1 MNYRLSN
8 HLLSQTAKQI
18 FIAVVLLCGLSTSAQ
33 DGSLDTTFNST
44 GPQPGV
50 VSTPIGSGNADN
62 NAVAIQADGNII
74 TAGAAND
81 SFALARY
88 TIAGSLDTSFGVG
101 GIVITSIGTSSVVN
115 ALAIQPDT
123 NIIAAGATITDGL
136 GSFALARYLSD
147 GSLDASFG
155 TGGIVTTAVGSNQNT
170 AIYAVALQVDGK
182 IVVAGTDNSTFVLTR
197 YLVNGSLDTSFGVDG
212 IVTTAITGSSP
223 SIAAFGV
230 AIQVDNSIVAVG
242 TEGTNFVL
250 VRYMPDGSL
259 DTSFGTG
266 GIVVTSIG
274 TKSIANAV
282 AIQADGKIVAAGLTF
297 PGGGVQNYA
306 LARYLSNG
314 ALDTSFG
321 VDGIVT
327 TTLPNTQFFAAN
339 AVTLQSDGKIIG
351 AGIFTD
357 NITHI
362 HQFSLARYLPDGS
375 LDTTFGTGGVVIT
388 SMGDDAIVF
397 AIALQKDGK
406 IIAAGGT
413 NFDGLNEFVLA
424 RYLVD
429 PVLFPTVITSVTPTG
444 PLKTIQ
450 LSGTAQNESIVTIIL
465 DGVATNFAVT
475 TPLDSSAD
483 ETNTTG
489 TWSVNIGTLT
499 PGLHTIV
506 ASASYKTG
514 NIIIVSNPIQI
525 RFRLSSPCGFITC

>member
-1 MNYRLSN
+1 MNYCIPN
-8 HLLSQTAKQI
+8 HLLGQTAKI
-18 FIAVVLLCGLSTSAQ
+18 FIAVLLLYGLPIFAL

-50 VSTPIGSGNADN
+50 VSTPIGSSNAEN
-62 NAVAIQADGNII
+62 NTVVIQSDGKII
-74 TAGAAND
+74 TAGFASSD
-81 SFALARY
+81 FALARY
-88 TIAGSLDTSFGVG
+88 TISGSLDTSFNVS
-101 GIVITSIGTSSVVN
+101 GIVTTPIGTNSIVN

-123 NIIAAGATITDGL
+123 NIIAAGATITADL

-155 TGGIVTTAVGSNQNT
+155 TGGIVTTAVGSNPNT

-182 IVVAGTDNSTFVLTR
+182 IVAAGTDNSTFVLAR

-230 AIQVDNSIVAVG
+230 EIQVDNAIVAIG

-250 VRYMPDGSL
+250 VRYLPDGSL

-266 GIVVTSIG
+266 GIVITSIETG
-274 TKSIANAV
+274 SIANGGV
-282 AIQADGKIVAAGLTF
+282 IQADGKIVAAGLTF
-297 PGGGVQNYA
+297 PGGGIQNFA
-306 LARYLSNG
+306 LARYLSDG
-314 ALDTSFG
+314 SLDTSFG
-321 VDGIVT
+321 TGGIVT
-327 TTLPNTQFFAAN
+327 TTLPDTQFFAAN
-339 AVTLQSDGKIIG
+339 AVTIQSDGKIIA

-375 LDTTFGTGGVVIT
+375 LDTTFGTGG
-388 SMGDDAIVF
+388 IVLTPIGSDTLILG
-397 AIALQKDGK
+397 IALQKDGK
-406 IIAAGGT
+406 IIAVGPAT
-413 NFDGLNEFVLA
+413 FDDIDEFVVA

-429 PVLFPTVITSVTPTG
+429 PVLHPTIITSVTPTG

-475 TPLDSSAD
+475 TPLNSSAD

-499 PGLHTIV
+499 PGLHTII
-506 ASASYKTG
+506 ASANYNTG